1 MGCTYQTPLT
11 WVALQDYDHSYY
23 FISSWA
29 SQWWNYHLDDF
40 LINVVGM
47 LRKPRF
53 YWRPSQSTMPPFWLV
68 SWDGAQIQNIPWQPQ
83 CTQWTLRASHL
94 DIAIMQVFSHAI
106 SSSSATI
113 ILSAFGFPRPE
124 DVDVS
129 DETEVLEKANV
140 IKCEVLCLCH
150 PF

>member
-1 MGCTYQTPLT
+1 MTTHT
-11 WVALQDYDHSYY
+11 
-23 FISSWA
+23 ISFQA
-29 SQWWNYHLDDF
+29 GH
-40 LINVVGM
+40 
-47 LRKPRF
+47 
-53 YWRPSQSTMPPFWLV
+53 PSDGIGTSMIWDKCCGNATKAEVLLKTISSTMPPFWLV

-83 CTQWTLRASHL
+83 YTQSTLRASHL
-94 DIAIMQVFSHAI
+94 DIAIMQVFSHVI

-140 IKCEVLCLCH
+140 I
-150 PF
+150 